1 MSTKESQIV
10 DPAAFMEATIN
21 VLLREGKTDL
31 LGHIYNAARK
41 QMRNERYAAMAQER
55 TDVLL
60 GCSRHERQ
68 ASAPN
73 DVS

>member
-41 QMRNERYAAMAQER
+41 QMRNERYANAQEW
-55 TDVLL
+55 TDELIEVF
-60 GCSRHERQ
+60 S
-68 ASAPN
+68 S
-73 DVS
+73 

>member
-31 LGHIYNAARK
+31 LGHIYNTARK
-41 QMRNERYAAMAQER
+41 QMRDERYAAMAQER

-60 GCSRHERQ
+60 GARS
-68 ASAPN
+68 S
-73 DVS
+73 